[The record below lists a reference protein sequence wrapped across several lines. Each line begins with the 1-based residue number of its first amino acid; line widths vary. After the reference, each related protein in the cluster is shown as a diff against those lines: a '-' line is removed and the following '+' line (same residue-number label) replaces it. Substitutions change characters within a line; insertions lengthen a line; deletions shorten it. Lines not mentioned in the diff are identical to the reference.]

1 MTSMPFDSKTIR
13 LATKSTPLILR
24 FTFRQSYRVGISPPG
39 ELTIIQHFKRAMG
52 RLCFLT
58 YAVDMKECD
67 APESNS
73 TTADVSL
80 MKNIPMTT
88 SGAS

>member
-1 MTSMPFDSKTIR
+1 MTSMPFESKIMR

-24 FTFRQSYRVGISPPG
+24 FTFGHNCLKGISPPG
-39 ELTIIQHFKRAMG
+39 ELTIIWHFSRAMR
-52 RLCFLT
+52 RLCFTT
-58 YAVDMKECD
+58 YVADMKECD

-73 TTADVSL
+73 TTAKVSL